1 MSRHYRDF
9 DVGFHREGEG
19 WVTRIRSPRGEAQ
32 GSFTMP
38 LSDQEI
44 RLMGLTVVRGRRATR
59 SVPDRDVEEVKEYGR
74 RLFEALF
81 QGSVLESFRENLLEI
96 RGDPEVGLRIRLRLS
111 EAPELATV
119 PWEYLYDRRLNR
131 FLALDDE
138 TPIVR
143 YLDLPF
149 PAGPLEVNPPLRILV
164 MISSPRGV
172 AELDVEE
179 EWVLL
184 NQAMEDLIREGSVVL
199 DRLERATLASLRW
212 RLKDGNYHVFHFIG
226 HGGMDSSTERGVL
239 VLEDDQ
245 GGPDV
250 VEAETLAGILGA
262 ERTLRLAVL
271 NACEGGRASGSDIFA
286 GTAQTLVQQDLPA
299 VLAMQFEITDEAA
312 ITLTHDFY
320 KALAYGDL
328 VDAALTEARRGLR
341 FVKRNPLEWGT
352 PVLYM
357 RSGDGKLFDVHGDPS
372 PPALET
378 VPPPEPPEEK
388 EPPEETEVEV
398 EVEAEA
404 PLRNP
409 RSDDPSQ
416 APGQRV
422 WSERDS
428 RVARLLHE
436 SQLAV
441 YGERWKEAEASLEEI
456 LREVPGHEEA
466 RARLEEV
473 RKEEHLSVLYA
484 AGVRHQAEGRHEAA
498 LQAFLK
504 VRELGGDYR
513 GVEGRI
519 AACREVGPPTRE
531 ATSPLTSPLTSFVE
545 NVRKRTR
552 RALLWGVGL
561 LLILGGL
568 ITLWES
574 WSDEWYDPTLAAPLV
589 NPLVSTPGDL
599 RFAPDRDLEAANAG
613 VWPDRDP
620 LVGGIFQGE
629 EHHHALFL
637 DGGVRYIIAGSCDA
651 RCSDLDLELT
661 WNGVSVALDRDV
673 DPLPVLDFIPA
684 VAGLYDL
691 GVRMHG
697 CSDGPCTYRVQVYR

>member
-9 DVGFHREGEG
+9 DVEFLREGEG

-59 SVPDRDVEEVKEYGR
+59 SVPARDVEEVKDYGR

-81 QGSVLESFRENLLEI
+81 QGDVLESFRENLLEI
-96 RGDPEVGLRIRLRLS
+96 RGDRETGLRVRLRLS

-149 PAGPLEVNPPLRILV
+149 PAGPLAVNPPLRILV
-164 MISSPRGV
+164 MISSPKGV

-179 EWVLL
+179 EWALL
-184 NQAMEDLIREGSVVL
+184 NGALGDLIREGAVVL
-199 DRLERATLASLRW
+199 DRLQKATLASLRW

-226 HGGMDSSTERGVL
+226 HGGMDTSTERGVL
-239 VLEDDQ
+239 VLEDEE

-250 VEAETLAGILGA
+250 VEAETIAGILGA
-262 ERTLRLAVL
+262 EKTLRLAVL

-286 GTAQTLVQQDLPA
+286 GTAQTLIQQDLPA
-299 VLAMQFEITDEAA
+299 VVAMQFEITDEAA

-320 KALAYGDL
+320 KSLAYGDL

-341 FVKRNPLEWGT
+341 FVKRNQLEWGT

-378 VPPPEPPEEK
+378 LPPPEPKVRLEEASAGSPADPPSSEPSLAPEA
-388 EPPEETEVEV
+388 PTWNETE
-398 EVEAEA
+398 A
-404 PLRNP
+404 
-409 RSDDPSQ
+409 
-416 APGQRV
+416 
-422 WSERDS
+422 

-441 YGERWKEAEASLEEI
+441 YGERWKEAEACLEEI

-466 RARLEEV
+466 RARLEGV
-473 RKEEHLSVLYA
+473 RKEENLSVLYA
-484 AGVRHQAEGRHEAA
+484 SGLRHQEAGRHGAA

-513 GVEGRI
+513 GVESRI
-519 AACREVGPPTRE
+519 AACRKAGT
-531 ATSPLTSPLTSFVE
+531 ATQEPSSPLTSLVE
-545 NVRKRTR
+545 NVRR
-552 RALLWGVGL
+552 RIRLVLLWGVGL
-561 LLILGGL
+561 ILVLGGL
-568 ITLWES
+568 IALWES
-574 WSDEWYDPTLAAPLV
+574 WYDDWYDPTLPS
-589 NPLVSTPGDL
+589 PLVSPSMTTPGEL

-620 LVGGIFQGE
+620 LLGGIFQGE
-629 EHHHALFL
+629 EHRHALFL

-651 RCSDLDLELT
+651 LCSDLDLELT
-661 WNGVSVALDRDV
+661 WNGMSVALDQDV
-673 DPLPVLDFIPA
+673 DPLPVLDFIPG
-684 VAGLYDL
+684 VAGLYELD
-691 GVRMHG
+691 VRMHA
-697 CSDGPCTYRVQVYR
+697 CSDGPCTYRIQVYR

>member
-9 DVGFHREGEG
+9 DVEFLREGEG
-19 WVTRIRSPRGEAQ
+19 WVTRIRSPRGEAR

-59 SVPDRDVEEVKEYGR
+59 SVPTRDVEEVKDYGR

-96 RGDPEVGLRIRLRLS
+96 RGDPEIGLRIRLRLS

-119 PWEYLYDRRLNR
+119 PWEFLYDRRLNR

-149 PAGPLEVNPPLRILV
+149 PAGPLEVRPPLRILV

-179 EWVLL
+179 EWALL
-184 NQAMEDLIREGSVVL
+184 NQALGDLIREGSVVL
-199 DRLERATLASLRW
+199 HRLERATLAALRW

-226 HGGMDSSTERGVL
+226 HGGMDTSTERGVL

-245 GGPDV
+245 SGPDV
-250 VEAETLAGILGA
+250 VEAETIAGILGA
-262 ERTLRLAVL
+262 EKTLRLAVL

-378 VPPPEPPEEK
+378 LPPPEPPA
-388 EPPEETEVEV
+388 
-398 EVEAEA
+398 EAEA
-404 PLRNP
+404 ETEAEASPE
-409 RSDDPSQ
+409 DPHSGE
-416 APGQRV
+416 ASHSAGQGV
-422 WSERDS
+422 WSETES

-441 YGERWKEAEASLEEI
+441 YGERWKEAEACLEEI
-456 LREVPGHEEA
+456 LREDPGHEEA
-466 RARLEEV
+466 RARLEGV

-484 AGVRHQAEGRHEAA
+484 SGLRHQEAGRHEAA

-519 AACREVGPPTRE
+519 AACREGGAATPE
-531 ATSPLTSPLTSFVE
+531 STSPLTFPLASALTPLVG

-552 RALLWGVGL
+552 SLLLWSVGL
-561 LLILGGL
+561 LLGLGGL
-568 ITLWES
+568 IALWES
-574 WSDEWYDPTLAAPLV
+574 GYDDWYDPTLPI
-589 NPLVSTPGDL
+589 PPVSPSVITPGEL
-599 RFAPDRDLEAANAG
+599 RFAPDRDLEAAIVG
-613 VWPDRDP
+613 LGPDRDP
-620 LVGGIFQGE
+620 LVGGMVQGE
-629 EHHHALFL
+629 KQRHSLFL
-637 DGGVRYIIAGSCDA
+637 DGGVRYVIAASCDA
-651 RCSDLDLELT
+651 HCSDLDLELT
-661 WNGVSVALDRDV
+661 WNGGFVAEARDV
-673 DPLPVLDFIPA
+673 NPLPSLDFIPT

-691 GVRMHG
+691 DVEMYA

>member
-9 DVGFHREGEG
+9 YVEFLREGDG
-19 WVTRIRSPRGEAQ
+19 WVTRIRSPRGEAR
-32 GSFTMP
+32 GSFSMP
-38 LSDQEI
+38 LSDQEL

-59 SVPDRDVEEVKEYGR
+59 SVPTRDVEEVKDYGR

-96 RGDPEVGLRIRLRLS
+96 RGDPEIGLRVRLRLS

-184 NQAMEDLIREGSVVL
+184 NQALGDLIREGSVVL

-226 HGGMDSSTERGVL
+226 HGGMDTSTERGVL
-239 VLEDDQ
+239 VLEDDR
-245 GGPDV
+245 GEPDV
-250 VEAETLAGILGA
+250 VEAETIAGILGA
-262 ERTLRLAVL
+262 EKTLRLAVL

-299 VLAMQFEITDEAA
+299 VVAMQFEITDEAA

-320 KALAYGDL
+320 KSLAYGDL

-357 RSGDGKLFDVHGDPS
+357 RSGDGKLFDVHGEPS

-378 VPPPEPPEEK
+378 LPPPKP
-388 EPPEETEVEV
+388 
-398 EVEAEA
+398 EAEV
-404 PLRNP
+404 
-409 RSDDPSQ
+409 RSEAAASPIHPPPGEPSQ
-416 APGQRV
+416 ASDQIS
-422 WSERDS
+422 WSETES

-441 YGERWKEAEASLEEI
+441 YGERWKEAEACLEEI

-466 RARLEEV
+466 RARLEGV
-473 RKEEHLSVLYA
+473 RREENLSVLYA
-484 AGVRHQAEGRHEAA
+484 SGLRHHEAGRHEAA

-519 AACREVGPPTRE
+519 AACREGGTATRE
-531 ATSPLTSPLTSFVE
+531 PTSPLTSFVE
-545 NVRKRTR
+545 NVGKRTR

-574 WSDEWYDPTLAAPLV
+574 WQDEWYDPTLAAPLV
-589 NPLVSTPGDL
+589 NPLMSTPGDL

-637 DGGVRYIIAGSCDA
+637 DAGVRYIIAGSCDA
-651 RCSDLDLELT
+651 LCADLDLDLT
-661 WNGVSVALDRDV
+661 WDGMSVAADRDV
-673 DPLPVLDFIPA
+673 DPVPVLDFIPG
-684 VAGLYDL
+684 VAGLYEL
-691 GVRMHG
+691 GVRMHA
-697 CSDGPCTYRVQVYR
+697 CSDGPCTYRIQVYR